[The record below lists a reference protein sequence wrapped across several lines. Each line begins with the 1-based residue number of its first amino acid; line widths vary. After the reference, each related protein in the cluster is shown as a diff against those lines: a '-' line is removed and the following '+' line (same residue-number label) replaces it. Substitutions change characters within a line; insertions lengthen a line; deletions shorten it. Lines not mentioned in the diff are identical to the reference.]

1 MGGGKE
7 QRGGDNQ
14 PQENI
19 LLLLKHSSQKFHTL
33 LPTCDQMPPTLTSSH
48 LYSLSSS
55 IKYISREYIMQ
66 QDFKQT
72 NSLSRKQ
79 IKLFIKA
86 TYFCNEKLYHF
97 KI

>member
-14 PQENI
+14 PQNT

-55 IKYISREYIMQ
+55 TKYIGREYIIQ
-66 QDFKQT
+66 QDLKQT
-72 NSLSRKQ
+72 NILSRKQ

-86 TYFCNEKLYHF
+86 TYFCDERLYHF